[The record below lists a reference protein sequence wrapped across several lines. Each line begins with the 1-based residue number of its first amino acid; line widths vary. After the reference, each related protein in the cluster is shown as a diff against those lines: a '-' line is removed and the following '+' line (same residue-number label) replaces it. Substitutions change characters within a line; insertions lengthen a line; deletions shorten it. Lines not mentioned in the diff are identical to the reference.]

1 MLVCHV
7 SIRQNTPS
15 LINTSVRTEVLEQG
29 MFMTTRREIPTSQIH
44 LQSIMALLLFCSIT
58 IQSRFVIADEL
69 QEAAT
74 QLEAKLSSVSHN
86 NPDIVA
92 DVEIFHK
99 GIVWALRYDGPLA
112 PHDELLVKKAL
123 ASGTRRVEALAANK
137 TNWTTK
143 KGKVLRG
150 FVSAVDG
157 STQPYG
163 VIIPESYD
171 GTRPMRLDVVL
182 HGSSKPVGMS
192 ELRFGTRFDM
202 GDEQDV
208 LAPDV
213 DFIELHP
220 LGRVENCY
228 RWAGETDVFEAIEA
242 VCRNYNI
249 DRDRIVLRGMSMGAS
264 GTWHLGLKHPDRF
277 VAIGPYCGYVDT
289 HRFSETPVPGFIKV
303 GPLPSHQELG
313 LHMLDSVDYAANASV
328 VPAIA
333 AIGDKDVF
341 FQAHVIMGEAFAK
354 EKLPF
359 VNLISPGTG
368 HVIDPATH
376 AEQMR
381 RIGEFAAK
389 GLDHAPRR
397 LRFVTWTLKY
407 NRCHWLEVLALTQHY
422 ARAEIVANVTEDGS
436 IEIEEPT
443 NIIQFAIHPPMRKK
457 ARTRLTIGGV
467 EVAIPQH
474 DSALVF
480 ATQDGTW
487 QCVGAPGGGVS
498 TGKRPGLQGP
508 IDDAFSVPFL
518 CVRGT
523 GKPWNSDVNA
533 WASASLRRFEYE
545 WARYMRGD
553 LPVKNDT
560 DVTEAD
566 VRDKHLILFGDP
578 GSNSWIAKALPH
590 LPVNW
595 TPDDV
600 GFHEEKYPAA
610 DHSPV
615 FICASPLVANR
626 YIVINSGHTFHEK
639 DFAAFNYL
647 LFPRLGD
654 WAIMKTSPGSEQWQP
669 TSPAFP
675 EEVVRAGYFDELWQN
690 VVVSEP

>member
-1 MLVCHV
+1 
-7 SIRQNTPS
+7 
-15 LINTSVRTEVLEQG
+15 
-29 MFMTTRREIPTSQIH
+29 MTTQQEISTFPRQ
-44 LQSIMALLLFCSIT
+44 LESIWALLLFCSVT
-58 IQSRFVIADEL
+58 LLSEFVVADEL
-69 QEAAT
+69 QDAAT
-74 QLEAKLSSVSHN
+74 QLAAKLSAVSHD
-86 NPDIVA
+86 NPDLVA

-99 GIVWALRYDGPLA
+99 GVVWALRYDTPLTQN
-112 PHDELLVKKAL
+112 DELLVKNAL
-123 ASGTRRVEALAANK
+123 ASGTRRADALAANK
-137 TNWTTK
+137 TNWTTM

-163 VIIPESYD
+163 AIIPESYD

-192 ELRFGTRFDM
+192 ELRFSARFDM
-202 GDEQDV
+202 NDENE
-208 LAPDV
+208 LPAPDV

-249 DRDRIVLRGMSMGAS
+249 DCDRIVLRGMSMGAS

-303 GPLPSHQELG
+303 GPLPAHQEKG
-313 LHMLDSVDYAANASV
+313 LHMLDSVDYAANAAV

-341 FQAHVIMGEAFAK
+341 FQAHVFMGEAFAK

-389 GLDHAPRR
+389 GLEHAPRQ

-407 NRCHWLEVLALTQHY
+407 NRCHWLEVLALKKHY
-422 ARAEIVANVTEDGS
+422 ERAEIVANVAEDGS
-436 IEIEEPT
+436 IDIDEPT
-443 NIIQFAIHPPMRKK
+443 NITQFAIHPPMQKNKNAGLRV
-457 ARTRLTIGGV
+457 GGR
-467 EVAIPQH
+467 AIAMPQH
-474 DSALVF
+474 DSALVI
-480 ATQDGTW
+480 TQMDGKW
-487 QCVGAPGGGVS
+487 QCVGGRSDVVS

-508 IDDAFSVPFL
+508 IDDAFSAPFL

-523 GKPWNSDVNA
+523 GKPWNSEVNA

-553 LPVKNDT
+553 LPVKNDA
-560 DVTEAD
+560 DVTKAD

-600 GFHEEKYPAA
+600 SFQEEKYHAA

-615 FICASPLVANR
+615 FICTSPLAANR
-626 YIVINSGHTFHEK
+626 YVVINSGHTFHEQE
-639 DFAAFNYL
+639 FAAFNYL

-669 TSPAFP
+669 TSPSFP
-675 EEVVRAGYFDELWQN
+675 EQVVRAGYFDEQWQDAIL
-690 VVVSEP
+690 SEP

>member
-1 MLVCHV
+1 MLVCHPV
-7 SIRQNTPS
+7 IRQNTS
-15 LINTSVRTEVLEQG
+15 SHISTIVLSEVLKQV
-29 MFMTTRREIPTSQIH
+29 MFMTTPQKIRTFPTDFASVK
-44 LQSIMALLLFCSIT
+44 ALLLICSISVLS
-58 IQSRFVIADEL
+58 QFAVADEPHDIL
-69 QEAAT
+69 L
-74 QLEAKLSSVSHN
+74 QLETKLSTVRHA
-86 NPDIVA
+86 NPDFVA

-99 GIVWALRYDGPLA
+99 GIVWALRYDAPLA
-112 PHDELLVKKAL
+112 PNDELLMKKAL
-123 ASGTRRVEALAANK
+123 ASGTRRAEALAANT

-163 VIIPESYD
+163 VIIPKSYD
-171 GTRPMRLDVVL
+171 GTKPMRLDVVL

-192 ELRFGTRFDM
+192 ELRFGSRFDV
-202 GDEQDV
+202 GDEDTTP
-208 LAPDV
+208 APDV
-213 DFIELHP
+213 DYIELHP

-264 GTWHLGLKHPDRF
+264 GTWHLGLKRPDRF

-303 GPLPSHQELG
+303 GPLPLHQEMG
-313 LHMLDSVDYAANASV
+313 LHMLDSVDYAANAAV
-328 VPAIA
+328 VPTIA
-333 AIGDKDVF
+333 AIGDQDVF

-368 HVIDPATH
+368 HVIDPMTH
-376 AEQMR
+376 SEQMR
-381 RIGEFAAK
+381 RIGEFAIK
-389 GLDHAPRR
+389 GLDHAPRQ

-407 NRCHWLEVLALTQHY
+407 NRCHWLEVLALKQHY
-422 ARAEIVANVTEDGS
+422 ERAELIANVTADGG
-436 IEIEEPT
+436 IDIDEPT
-443 NIIQFAIHPPMRKK
+443 NITQFAIHPPTLKSANASLR
-457 ARTRLTIGGV
+457 IGGM

-474 DSALVF
+474 DSALVI
-480 ATQDGTW
+480 TQKDGKW
-487 QCVGAPGGGVS
+487 QCRVARSDMGS

-508 IDDAFSVPFL
+508 IDDAFSAPFL

-523 GKPWNSDVNA
+523 GKPWNSQVNA

-578 GSNSWIAKALPH
+578 GSNSWIARALPH
-590 LPVNW
+590 LPVTW
-595 TPDDV
+595 TPDIV
-600 GFHEEKYPAA
+600 NLCEEKFEATNHA
-610 DHSPV
+610 PV
-615 FICASPLVANR
+615 FICASPLAANR
-626 YIVINSGHTFHEK
+626 YLVINSGHTFHEK
-639 DFAAFNYL
+639 EFAAFNYL

-654 WAIMKTSPGSEQWQP
+654 WAIMKIPSGSEQWQP
-669 TSPAFP
+669 TSSAFP
-675 EEVVRAGYFDELWQN
+675 EEVVRAGYFDELWQDAIIA
-690 VVVSEP
+690 EP